1 MSYGD
6 FHSMLDA
13 LTTRMAE
20 QPASFQDDGGLG
32 TSHDGLSSIDDVV
45 QRSIREVVE
54 AADQETDPAGRRN
67 LALYLVQWHP
77 QP

>member
-20 QPASFQDDGGLG
+20 QPASFDEDDGGLG
-32 TSHDGLSSIDDVV
+32 TSHDSRNSIDDVV

-54 AADQETDPAGRRN
+54 AADQESGPAGREI
-67 LALYLVQWHP
+67 
-77 QP
+77 